1 MTLSRYHSPQLA
13 PKSLQNTRRRHTNH
27 LVQTLAIGLLTT
39 SALAAHP
46 PQPSATPELLHQQ
59 ARERQLREQLERQP
73 DVHLESPT
81 FAADAPLAVDE
92 TPCLPIARIELG
104 GPDAADFTWILAAL
118 DRPDDPPTGRCLGA
132 RGINQL
138 MTRLQNRLI
147 ERGYITTRV
156 VAAPQDLNSGLLT
169 LTVIPGR
176 LRQLRM
182 ADGSPLPNAVRAALP
197 GAEGNLLDLRA
208 IEQALENLK
217 RPPGADADIQLVPA
231 DGPDAAPGE
240 SDLSIAWHPG
250 PLARTYVSID
260 DSGTKATGR
269 LLGSLT
275 QSLDNLLTL
284 NDLFYVSLNHDLGGG
299 PAGNRGTRGYTAH
312 YSLPYGYWLLGITA
326 SGNRY
331 HQAVAG
337 LTQTYR
343 YGGDSEN
350 GEVRLTRLLHRD
362 ASTKTSAHLKAWVR
376 QSSNTIDDTEIVVQR
391 RRMGGWEA
399 GIAHRAFIGTATLDA
414 DLAHRRSTGAFGELT
429 PPERLFGDA
438 DGRAGIWLAST
449 QLNLPFPL
457 GDQRLR
463 YQASARLQRSDGP
476 LVPQD
481 RFAIGGRYSVR
492 GFDGET
498 LLTGDRGW
506 LWRNDLALALRDTG
520 AELYVG
526 ADVGV
531 VSGRSTT
538 ALVGRRLAGGALGVR
553 GSTGHL
559 NYDVFAGLPLSRPT
573 SFQTPSALM
582 GFAIGLAW

>member
-1 MTLSRYHSPQLA
+1 MRA
-13 PKSLQNTRRRHTNH
+13 F
-27 LVQTLAIGLLTT
+27 AIGLLTT
-39 SALAAHP
+39 CALAADP
-46 PQPSATPELLHQQ
+46 PQPTASPELLHQQ

-73 DVHLESPT
+73 DARLEQP
-81 FAADAPLAVDE
+81 ALPADAPLPIDE
-92 TPCLPIARIELG
+92 APCLPIARIELA
-104 GPDAADFTWILAAL
+104 GPDAPAFNWILAAL

-147 ERGYITTRV
+147 ERGYLTTRV

-176 LRQLRM
+176 VRQLRM
-182 ADGSPLPNAVRAALP
+182 ADGSPPPIGVRAALP
-197 GAEGNLLDLRA
+197 GTEGDLLNLRA

-240 SDLSIAWHPG
+240 SDLSIAWRPG
-250 PLARTYVSID
+250 PPARAYLSVD

-269 LLGSLT
+269 LLGSFT
-275 QSLDNLLTL
+275 QSLDNLLAL
-284 NDLFYVSLNHDLGGG
+284 SDLFYISLNHDLGGG
-299 PAGNRGTRGYTAH
+299 PAGSRGTRGYTAH
-312 YSLPYGYWLLGITA
+312 YSLPFGYWLIGITA

-337 LTQTYR
+337 LTQTYQ
-343 YGGDSEN
+343 YSGDSEN
-350 GEVRLTRLLHRD
+350 GELRLTRLLHRD

-376 QSSNTIDDTEIVVQR
+376 QSSNAIDDTEILVQR

-399 GIAHRAFIGTATLDA
+399 GLAHRAFIGTSTLDV

-438 DGRAGIWLAST
+438 DGRAGIWLANA
-449 QLNLPFPL
+449 QLNLPFSL
-457 GDQRLR
+457 GNQRLR
-463 YQASARLQRSDGP
+463 YLPAIRLQRSDGP

-531 VSGRSTT
+531 VSGHSTA

-553 GSTGHL
+553 GSTGHF
-559 NYDVFAGLPLSRPT
+559 NYDVFAGMPLSRPT
-573 SFQTPSALM
+573 GFQTPPALM
-582 GFAIGLAW
+582 GFTIGLAW